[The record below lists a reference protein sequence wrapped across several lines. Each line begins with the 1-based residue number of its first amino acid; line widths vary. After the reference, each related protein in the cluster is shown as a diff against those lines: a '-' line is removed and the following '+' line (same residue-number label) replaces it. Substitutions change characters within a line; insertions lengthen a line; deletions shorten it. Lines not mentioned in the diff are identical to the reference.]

1 MRVLLEEAGEA
12 VPPPVSLVLAVE
24 AQLVPHSQLAIHQ
37 LAIHQLAVAR
47 EVTHVAQAGVCVAL
61 EKNLKINKI

>member
-24 AQLVPHSQLAIHQ
+24 AQLVPHRQLAIH
-37 LAIHQLAVAR
+37 HLAVAR
-47 EVTHVAQAGVCVAL
+47 EVTDVAQAGVCVAL